1 MEQHLDQEQLEQVT
15 TLTLTKTLTKI
26 KTITKTKI
34 KTKKQIQNCDVMAF
48 WYFQVQAA
56 FALFDQ
62 DGDGRITIDE
72 LRRLYTSLGQTFSE
86 VTCEHSRDNDGDED
100 SGLIKRGFILGR
112 TKRLPDWGGQVDF
125 WNRLQYL

>member
-1 MEQHLDQEQLEQVT
+1 M
-15 TLTLTKTLTKI
+15 
-26 KTITKTKI
+26 
-34 KTKKQIQNCDVMAF
+34 
-48 WYFQVQAA
+48 QAA

-86 VTCEHSRDNDGDED
+86 VLPCEHSRDNDGDED

-112 TKRLPDWGGQVDF
+112 TKRLPDGGGQVDF
-125 WNRLQYL
+125 LEQITIFVAYDQSR